1 MIEINLLP
9 QELKAG
15 TKPKSA
21 QAPLASAE
29 QIKKLLPIIAVVL
42 GLLVCLQAALA
53 VVNMLEASQL
63 RVLNNKWG
71 ALEPQRKILEKFNQE
86 YAILSG
92 DAAVTGQLLKGRLL
106 WAPKLYALSVN
117 LPPGVWLNELSLNAA
132 SFRLQG
138 SVVSPQGKE
147 MSLINDFLDN
157 LKKDTGFY
165 GDFVKLELGSLQ
177 QRSAGTYKIEDFI
190 LSGTIKNEAGP
201 GQK

>member
-15 TKPKSA
+15 IKLKSA
-21 QAPLASAE
+21 QAPLASA
-29 QIKKLLPIIAVVL
+29 QKIKKLLSFIPVVL
-42 GLLVCLQAALA
+42 AILACLQIALA
-53 VVNMLEASQL
+53 IVSMLEASQL
-63 RVLNNKWG
+63 RALNNKWG
-71 ALEPQRKILEKFNQE
+71 TLEPQRKILEKFNQE

-117 LPPGVWLNELSLNAA
+117 LPPGVWLNELSLN
-132 SFRLQG
+132 SVNFSLQG

-157 LKKDTGFY
+157 LKKDKAFY
-165 GDFVKLELGSLQ
+165 GDFTKLELGSVQ
-177 QRSAGTYKIEDFI
+177 QRSAGAYKIEDFI
-190 LSGTIKNEAGP
+190 IAGTINNK
-201 GQK
+201 

>member
-15 TKPKSA
+15 IKPKSA

-29 QIKKLLPIIAVVL
+29 QIKKLLPIVAVVL
-42 GLLVCLQAALA
+42 ALLVCLQISLA
-53 VVNMLEASQL
+53 VVNMLEASEL
-63 RVLNNKWG
+63 RALNNKWG
-71 ALEPQRKILEKFNQE
+71 TLEPQRKILEKFNQE

-92 DAAVTGQLLKGRLL
+92 DAAITGQLLKGRLL

-117 LPPGVWLNELSLNAA
+117 LPPGVWLNELTLN
-132 SFRLQG
+132 SVNFSLQG

-157 LKKDTGFY
+157 LKKDKAFY
-165 GDFVKLELGSLQ
+165 GDFAKLELGSVQ
-177 QRSAGTYKIEDFI
+177 QRLAGTYKIEDFI
-190 LSGTIKNEAGP
+190 LAGIIKNEAGP
-201 GQK
+201 G